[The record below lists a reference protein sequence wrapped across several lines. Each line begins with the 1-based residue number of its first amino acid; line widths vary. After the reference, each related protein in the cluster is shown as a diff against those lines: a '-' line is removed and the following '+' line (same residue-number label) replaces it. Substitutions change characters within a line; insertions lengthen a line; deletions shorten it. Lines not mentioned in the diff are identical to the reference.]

1 MHSRAGTK
9 GTEVWKKEREIR
21 DESVG
26 REARRLV
33 GRETEG
39 ADKGSTSGGNEAEG
53 SLVRIREKKVQ
64 AQSESDEQVP
74 VMKEEMRAS

>member
-1 MHSRAGTK
+1 M
-9 GTEVWKKEREIR
+9 
-21 DESVG
+21 G
-26 REARRLV
+26 REARKRRGKKLL
-33 GRETEG
+33 RE
-39 ADKGSTSGGNEAEG
+39 STSGGNEAEG

>member
-1 MHSRAGTK
+1 MRHSGRRNAGPKEGEARAEPAGQ
-9 GTEVWKKEREIR
+9 
-21 DESVG
+21 VG
-26 REARRLV
+26 REARKLRGKKLL
-33 GRETEG
+33 RE
-39 ADKGSTSGGNEAEG
+39 STSGGNEAEG